1 MSGRPR
7 FSLFRPWVEPSP
19 LKKTNGD
26 RRGLLALTDG
36 DDREE
41 RKANVKHAWF
51 FTTVAVLFI
60 LADQVGHV
68 KNVSDSNSVL
78 ASAEHVSLALSPQ
91 GGPRDRVGLSVR
103 FRLSN
108 RGNHSI
114 FYPVSPETNVPL
126 GQIVT
131 RTSPSSEWISPAT
144 VSEQPISAV
153 SGLVDT
159 NPLWI
164 EMPPGGW
171 VDGEFQDLGESPGE
185 HAYVIY
191 VKLARDA
198 NSIRIISNSYHSLA
212 IRGR

>member
-7 FSLFRPWVEPSP
+7 FSLFRAWVEPSP

-26 RRGLLALTDG
+26 RLGLLPLTNV
-36 DDREE
+36 DRSQE
-41 RKANVKHAWF
+41 RKANIKHAWF
-51 FTTVAVLFI
+51 FTTIAVLFI
-60 LADQVGHV
+60 LADQLGHV
-68 KNVSDSNSVL
+68 KNVSHSNSGP
-78 ASAEHVSLALSPQ
+78 AFAENVSLTSSPRE
-91 GGPRDRVGLSVR
+91 GPRDRAGLSVR

-114 FYPVSPETNVPL
+114 FYPMRAETNVPL

-153 SGLVDT
+153 PGFVDT
-159 NPLWI
+159 NPTWI

-171 VDGEFQDLGESPGE
+171 VDGEFQDLGESPRE

-212 IRGR
+212 ARGR

>member
-1 MSGRPR
+1 MSDRPR

-26 RRGLLALTDG
+26 RLGLPPLLDSDDG
-36 DDREE
+36 EE

-60 LADQVGHV
+60 LADQLGHL
-68 KNVSDSNSVL
+68 KNVSYSNSGA
-78 ASAEHVSLALSPQ
+78 ASAERVSLTLSPP
-91 GGPRDRVGLSVR
+91 GEPGDLVGLSVR

-114 FYPVSPETNVPL
+114 FYPMRAGTSVPL

-131 RTSPSSEWISPAT
+131 RTSPSSEWISPST
-144 VSEQPISAV
+144 SSEQPVSAAPEFM
-153 SGLVDT
+153 DT
-159 NPLWI
+159 NFTWI

-185 HAYVIY
+185 RAYVIY
-191 VKLARDA
+191 VKPTRDA
-198 NSIRIISNSYHSLA
+198 RGIRIISTEYYPSGN
-212 IRGR
+212 

>member
-1 MSGRPR
+1 MSGRPK
-7 FSLFRPWVEPSP
+7 FSLFRAWVEPSA
-19 LKKTNGD
+19 LKKTNG
-26 RRGLLALTDG
+26 RLGLHLPLDG
-36 DDREE
+36 DHGEE
-41 RKANVKHAWF
+41 RKAIVKHAWF

-60 LADQVGHV
+60 FADQLGHV
-68 KNVSDSNSVL
+68 KNVSHSNSGL
-78 ASAEHVSLALSPQ
+78 ASAEHVSLALSPEE
-91 GGPRDRVGLSVR
+91 GPRDRVGLSVR

-114 FYPVSPETNVPL
+114 FYPMRAETNVPL

-131 RTSPSSEWISPAT
+131 RTSPSSQWISPAT

-153 SGLVDT
+153 PGFVDT
-159 NPLWI
+159 NPTWI

-171 VDGEFQDLGESPGE
+171 VDGEFQDLGESPRD

-198 NSIRIISNSYHSLA
+198 DSIRIISNSYQSLA

>member
-7 FSLFRPWVEPSP
+7 FSLFRPWIGPSP

-26 RRGLLALTDG
+26 RLGLLPLTDV
-36 DDREE
+36 DASEE

-60 LADQVGHV
+60 LANQLGHV
-68 KNVSDSNSVL
+68 KNVSHSNSGP
-78 ASAEHVSLALSPQ
+78 ASTENVSLTLSPRE
-91 GGPRDRVGLSVR
+91 GPRDQAGLSVR

-114 FYPVSPETNVPL
+114 FYPMRAERNVPL

-131 RTSPSSEWISPAT
+131 RTSPSSEWISST
-144 VSEQPISAV
+144 TTSEQPV
-153 SGLVDT
+153 SSVPGFKDT
-159 NPLWI
+159 NLTWI

-185 HAYVIY
+185 HAYVIH
-191 VKLARDA
+191 VKPARSA
-198 NSIRIISNSYHSLA
+198 IGIRIISNVYHSLA
-212 IRGR
+212 N

>member
-1 MSGRPR
+1 MSGSPR
-7 FSLFRPWVEPSP
+7 FSLFRPWVELSS

-26 RRGLLALTDG
+26 RRGLLPLTDV

-51 FTTVAVLFI
+51 FTTVAVLFL
-60 LADQVGHV
+60 LADQLGHV

-78 ASAEHVSLALSPQ
+78 ASAEHISLALSPQ
-91 GGPRDRVGLSVR
+91 EGPRDRVGLSVR

-108 RGNHSI
+108 KGNHSI
-114 FYPVSPETNVPL
+114 FYPVRPETDVPL

-153 SGLVDT
+153 PGLVDT
-159 NPLWI
+159 NPTWI

-171 VDGEFQDLGESPGE
+171 VDGEYQDLGEFLRD
-185 HAYVIY
+185 HAYLIY

>member
-26 RRGLLALTDG
+26 RGGLLPLTDG
-36 DDREE
+36 ADREE

-51 FTTVAVLFI
+51 FTTVAVLFL
-60 LADQVGHV
+60 LADQLGHV

-91 GGPRDRVGLSVR
+91 EGPRDRVGLSVR

-108 RGNHSI
+108 KGNHSI
-114 FYPVSPETNVPL
+114 FYPMRPETNDPV

-153 SGLVDT
+153 PGVVDT
-159 NPLWI
+159 NPTWI

-171 VDGEFQDLGESPGE
+171 VDGEFQDLGKSPRE

-198 NSIRIISNSYHSLA
+198 NRIRIISNSYHSLA